1 MEIRFAKRGDGTGIM
16 RLIQALAEYEKAPNE
31 VVNTA
36 QDLERHLFDEEVCHA
51 LVCEIDFEIPKGLI
65 EDDNVILEG
74 FGHADLSSKK
84 RGNIIVKLQIERDE
98 KFMRN
103 IMINNDVKIDKRNL
117 LVQVHI

>member
-1 MEIRFAKRGDGTGIM
+1 MIALNT
-16 RLIQALAEYEKAPNE
+16 IQCP
-31 VVNTA
+31 
-36 QDLERHLFDEEVCHA
+36 VCHGIG
-51 LVCEIDFEIPKGLI
+51 VDVQHKCKNCNGSQFIVDTCEIDFEIPKGLI